1 MLNRLMQVLP
11 TALLDNL
18 YDAIFPELV
27 RRGSVQFLDDSNCIE
42 IDHKG
47 YQIKLQSEN
56 DESYTTT
63 WSIYQDGHLFCESE
77 DEFYSSVDE
86 AESSAI
92 DWINRYQSPSF
103 DKVNGA
109 N

>member
-27 RRGSVQFLDDSNCIE
+27 RRGNIQFPDDDSCIE
-42 IDHKG
+42 TDHKG
-47 YQIKLQSEN
+47 YQIKLRSEN

-63 WSIYQDGHLFCESE
+63 WSVHRGEHLICEGE
-77 DEFYSSVDE
+77 NEFYPSVGE

-92 DWINRYQSPSF
+92 DWINRYQSSNF
-103 DKVNGA
+103 VKVNGA

>member
-27 RRGSVQFLDDSNCIE
+27 RRGNIQFPGDDSCIKT
-42 IDHKG
+42 DHKG
-47 YQIKLQSEN
+47 YQIKLRSEN
-56 DESYTTT
+56 DQSYTTT
-63 WSIYQDGHLFCESE
+63 WSIYQDGHLICEGE
-77 DEFYSSVDE
+77 DEFYSSVGE

-92 DWINRYQSPSF
+92 DWINQYQSPSF
-103 DKVNGA
+103 IKVNGA